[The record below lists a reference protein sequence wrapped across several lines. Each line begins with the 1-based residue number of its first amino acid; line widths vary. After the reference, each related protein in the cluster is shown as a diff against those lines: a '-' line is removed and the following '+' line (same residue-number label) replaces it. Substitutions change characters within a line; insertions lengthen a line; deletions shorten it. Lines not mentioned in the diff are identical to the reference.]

1 MPFAAYQAALSNV
14 VAQRG
19 KIMRWKAEFKE
30 KFVSLEKAASAIKS
44 GDRIISTTMSS
55 MPIDLLIAIG
65 ERHEELQ
72 DVMISSQVVLY
83 PFEWLRKEYAGRIR
97 MHTTFMGVAERE
109 HYDGGNVEITSYQFS
124 RSEWLIKNR
133 VKPTVMVAEVS
144 PPDENG
150 MMSLGPV
157 GSLYGKCAASEAKTV
172 ICQINPKVPF
182 VYGGKEAFLHVSEAD
197 FICEST
203 RDLVEFQQPPALAEE
218 RKIAE
223 HIMPYIKDGSTIQLG
238 LGGVANAVGFYLKD
252 HKHLGVHS
260 EMLTDSMVDLI
271 KKGVIDGSRKT
282 IHAGK
287 VLISFGYGSQALYDF
302 MDRNDII
309 EARQISYV
317 ANSAVVA
324 SHKDFVSINSCIA
337 CDLTGQV
344 GSESI
349 GFRQFSGTGGQLDFV
364 RGAVA
369 SEGGKSFLCMRSTAG
384 KKDGTL
390 ISKITAALPPGT
402 AVTTPRTDADC
413 IVTEY
418 GVAEVRDKSLAER
431 AKALIAIAHPQFRE
445 QLERDAREYKIL
457 F

>member
-1 MPFAAYQAALSNV
+1 MS
-14 VAQRG
+14 
-19 KIMRWKAEFKE
+19 WKTAFEE
-30 KFVSLEKAASAIKS
+30 KLVSLEKAASVIKS

-65 ERHEELQ
+65 NRHEELR

-83 PFEWLRKEYAGRIR
+83 PFEWLKKDYAGHIR
-97 MHTTFMGVAERE
+97 MHTTFMGVAERNR
-109 HYDGGNVEITSYQFS
+109 YDEGNVDITSYQFS

-133 VKPTVMVAEVS
+133 IKPTVMVAEVS
-144 PPDENG
+144 PPNENG
-150 MMSLGPV
+150 FMSLGPV
-157 GSLYGKCAASEAKTV
+157 GSLYGKCAATEAATV
-172 ICQINPKVPF
+172 ICQVNPKVPF
-182 VYGGKEAFLHVSEAD
+182 VSGGQDSFLHVSEVD
-197 FICEST
+197 FICKSN
-203 RDLVEFQQPPALAEE
+203 RDLVEFLQPPVLEE
-218 RKIAE
+218 EEKIAR
-223 HIMPYIKDGSTIQLG
+223 HIMPYIKDGATIQLG
-238 LGGVANAVGFYLKD
+238 LGGVANAVGFGLKD

-260 EMLTDSMVDLI
+260 EMLTDSMVDLV

-282 IHAGK
+282 IHPGK
-287 VLISFGYGSQALYDF
+287 LLISFGYGSQALYDF
-302 MDRNDII
+302 MDKNDLI
-309 EARQISYV
+309 EAQPIYYV
-317 ANSAVVA
+317 ANANVVA
-324 SHKDFVSINSCIA
+324 RHKDFVSINSCIA

-369 SEGGKSFLCMRSTAG
+369 SEGGRSFLCMRSTTQ

-390 ISKITAALPPGT
+390 VSKITAALPPGT

-418 GVAEVRDKSLAER
+418 GVAEVRDKSFAER
-431 AKALIAIAHPQFRE
+431 ARALIAIAHPQFRD
-445 QLERDAREYKIL
+445 QLEREAKEHKIL